1 MLGIT
6 FHSATY
12 FRYAHNAESY
22 ETGELKAS
30 NIIRLK
36 TNSNDGIVQMSIS
49 PGAHKLSSC

>member
-12 FRYAHNAESY
+12 FRHTHNAASY

-49 PGAHKLSSC
+49 PGTS

>member
-12 FRYAHNAESY
+12 FRHAHNAASY
-22 ETGELKAS
+22 ETGELKAP

-49 PGAHKLSSC
+49 PGTS